1 MCTTVHPL
9 LALCF
14 TSTSKLF
21 SRNIHPTTYMQFKVY
36 SGYYYILAVVFL
48 FSGVYRISKTG
59 CVRSFKLCWGR
70 QHGTHSASVNEGT
83 REPGDAKDDSESDD
97 KPLLSQEGN

>member
-1 MCTTVHPL
+1 
-9 LALCF
+9 
-14 TSTSKLF
+14 
-21 SRNIHPTTYMQFKVY
+21 MQFKVY